1 MAWILFVFLHF
12 RLLLL
17 QNYDLALQPPALFQ
31 SACLSWVEQFQLHA
45 VFSGLICGQ
54 TLESN
59 EKTLFLNLGVY
70 HWFVASGGHLIF
82 LQTTIE
88 TWLTKNKMLVACLL
102 FLYSLICGFQP
113 PMVRS
118 LSAIGLSVFSSR
130 FSLFLNPT
138 QICLN
143 SGLLTLLLFPDW
155 YNSFSLQL
163 SWLTAMAL
171 HQSKS
176 ESVKSLMVSIYLFPL
191 SQTWSALHLFY
202 NVLLT
207 PFFSKVLFPMTFLFF
222 VLAPITSFG
231 SVLWTFL
238 LKGAAELPSQQVHFS
253 LNSSPT
259 LIWIYIGLLQSLQY
273 LKTRT
278 RHDS

>member
-1 MAWILFVFLHF
+1 MAWILFVLLHL

-17 QNYDLALQPPALFQ
+17 HNYDLALQPPVLFH
-31 SACLSWVEQFQLHA
+31 SVCLSWVEEYRLHS
-45 VFSGLICGQ
+45 VFSGLICGHA
-54 TLESN
+54 LEPN
-59 EKTLFLNLGVY
+59 EKNLFLNLGVY

-88 TWLTKNKMLVACLL
+88 MWLTKNKILIAILL
-102 FLYSLICGFQP
+102 FLYSLVCGFQP

-118 LSAIGLSVFSSR
+118 LSSIGLSVFSSR
-130 FSLFLNPT
+130 FALFLNPT

-163 SWLTAMAL
+163 SWLTALAL
-171 HQSKS
+171 HQTKS
-176 ESVKSLMVSIYLFPL
+176 ESAKSFMVSIYLFPL

-207 PFFSKVLFPMTFLFF
+207 PLFSKLLFPMTFLFF
-222 VLAPITSFG
+222 LLAPITSFG

-238 LKGAAELPSQQVHFS
+238 LKGAEVLPSQQVHFS

-259 LIWIYIGLLQSLQY
+259 LIWIYIGLLQGLQY
-273 LKTRT
+273 LKTRA